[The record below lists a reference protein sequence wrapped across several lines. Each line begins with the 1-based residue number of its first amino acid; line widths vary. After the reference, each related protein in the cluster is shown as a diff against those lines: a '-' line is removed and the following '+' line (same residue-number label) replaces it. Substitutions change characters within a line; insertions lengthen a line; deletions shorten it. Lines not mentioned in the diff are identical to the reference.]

1 MDKRLLFLL
10 LVGTVLLF
18 GFLNSYVL
26 INEGL
31 YFNNF
36 AEQLSY
42 EQIED
47 MLAQGKK
54 WEWLGYAIIPVIYL
68 IKLSLVAAC
77 LSVGV
82 FFVSNQFEFKRLWG
96 VALVAEFVFVVPIIV
111 KILWFAFV
119 QTDYSLKDLQFF
131 YPLSALNFFDYKHLE
146 SWWVYPLQT
155 LNVFE
160 VLYWVVL
167 AWQMQASP
175 QTRAAYRPEGG
186 FSTAK
191 EITIGA
197 SFQLVLMSYGVG
209 LLLWVAAVMFISV
222 SYSA

>member
-10 LVGTVLLF
+10 LVGTVVLF

-42 EQIED
+42 EQIEE
-47 MLAQGKK
+47 MLAQGKR
-54 WEWLGYAIIPVIYL
+54 WEWLGYVFIPIIYL

-82 FFVSNQFEFKRLWG
+82 FVATNRFEFRRLWG

-111 KILWFAFV
+111 KILWFTFV

-160 VLYWVVL
+160 VVYWVLLAWGIKSLNQNVEPLLKETLPTELGTSLEIVL
-167 AWQMQASP
+167 A
-175 QTRAAYRPEGG
+175 
-186 FSTAK
+186 
-191 EITIGA
+191 
-197 SFQLVLMSYGVG
+197 SYGVG
-209 LLLWVAAVMFISV
+209 LLLWVATVMFISV

>member
-1 MDKRLLFLL
+1 MDKRFLFLL

-82 FFVSNQFEFKRLWG
+82 FVATNRFEFRRLWG
-96 VALVAEFVFVVPIIV
+96 VALVAEFVFVVPLIV

-119 QTDYSLKDLQFF
+119 QTNYTLKDLQFF

-167 AWQMQASP
+167 AWQMQAPKS
-175 QTRAAYRPEGG
+175 PEGDFNNSHSG
-186 FSTAK
+186 DL
-191 EITIGA
+191 GA
-197 SFQLVLMSYGVG
+197 SFQVVLASYGVG

>member
-1 MDKRLLFLL
+1 MDKRLLFPL
-10 LVGTVLLF
+10 LVGTVALF

-47 MLAQGKK
+47 MLAQGKR

-82 FFVSNQFEFKRLWG
+82 FFVHNRFEFRRLWG
-96 VALVAEFVFVVPIIV
+96 VALVAEFVFLLPIIIKV
-111 KILWFAFV
+111 LWFAFV
-119 QTDYSLKDLQFF
+119 QTNYTLKDLQFF
-131 YPLSALNFFDYKHLE
+131 YPLSALNFFDYKHLDT
-146 SWWVYPLQT
+146 WWVYPLQT

-160 VLYWVVL
+160 VIYWVVL
-167 AWQMQASP
+167 AWGIQPPPPPMGELSTNQNNSQP
-175 QTRAAYRPEGG
+175 IGEGWG
-186 FSTAK
+186 
-191 EITIGA
+191 GA
-197 SFQLVLMSYGVG
+197 LSLVMGSYGVG
-209 LLLWVAAVMFISV
+209 LVLWVALVMFLTV